1 MAKTRSASKT
11 AKTSKSAKA
20 AKKTAPK
27 AARTTAKR
35 TARTA
40 AKATGRPRAAKR
52 ELITPRGDA
61 RFVRREAG
69 GEFSESDDVGRA
81 LQIDRKTK
89 AVKKVK
95 SGQGDKGDR

>member
-20 AKKTAPK
+20 AKT
-27 AARTTAKR
+27 
-35 TARTA
+35 
-40 AKATGRPRAAKR
+40 TGRPRAAKR

-61 RFVRREAG
+61 RFVRRGAG

-81 LQIDRKTK
+81 LPIDRTTK